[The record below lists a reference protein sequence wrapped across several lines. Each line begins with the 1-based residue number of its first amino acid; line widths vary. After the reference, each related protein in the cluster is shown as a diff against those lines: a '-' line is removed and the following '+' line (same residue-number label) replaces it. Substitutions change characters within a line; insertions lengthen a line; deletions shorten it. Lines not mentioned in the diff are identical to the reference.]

1 MKTREIKDRIASVKN
16 ISTITKAMKTV
27 AAVRLRKA
35 QERMLAARPYAEGLE
50 KLLSHLLE
58 GEESPSHALFETQ
71 SDGKGLLVIV
81 VSSDRGLCGGFN
93 TNVTRQ
99 LGELFA
105 HTDAADLGVIAVGR
119 KVGQFMAHRTTDR
132 FLLSKEGISSKCE
145 PDLAETLGQEAIDQ
159 FLSGTV
165 KKVVLVYTRFVTVGR
180 REVVQETLLPLAP
193 QAHPVPDP
201 GAQGGSAPATLFEP
215 SAQHVMDDL
224 APRAVKARLWMAFLE
239 SVASEMAARMIAMES
254 ASKNASDM
262 IDDLTLEFNRARQAT
277 ITKELAEIV
286 GGAAAMEN

>member
-1 MKTREIKDRIASVKN
+1 
-16 ISTITKAMKTV
+16 MKTV

-50 KLLSHLLE
+50 KLLSHLLH
-58 GEESPSHALFETQ
+58 GEERPSHPLFETR
-71 SDGKGLLVIV
+71 SDGKGLLVIA

-93 TNVTRQ
+93 TNVTRP
-99 LGELFA
+99 LGEIID
-105 HTDAADLGVIAVGR
+105 HEDAADPGVIAVGR
-119 KVGQFMAHRTTDR
+119 KVGQFMGRRGTDQ
-132 FLLSKEGISSKCE
+132 FLLRKEGISSKCE
-145 PDLAETLGQEAIDQ
+145 PDLAESLGQEAIDQ
-159 FLSGTV
+159 FLGGTV
-165 KKVVLVYTRFVTVGR
+165 KKVLMVYTRFVSVGR
-180 REVVQETLLPLAP
+180 REVVQETLLPLRP
-193 QAHPVPDP
+193 QADHDSEAE
-201 GAQGGSAPATLFEP
+201 GMSSQAALFEP

>member
-1 MKTREIKDRIASVKN
+1 MKTREIKDRIKSVKN

-35 QERMLAARPYAEGLE
+35 QERMLSARPYAEGLE
-50 KLLSHLLE
+50 KLLGHLLR
-58 GEESPSHALFETQ
+58 GEERPSHSLFEAG
-71 SDGKGLLVIV
+71 SKNEGLLVIA

-93 TNVTRQ
+93 TNVTRL
-99 LGELFA
+99 LGEIFEN
-105 HTDAADLGVIAVGR
+105 TKAADSGVIAVGR
-119 KVGQFMAHRTTDR
+119 KVGQFMARRGTDQ
-132 FLLSKEGISSKCE
+132 FLLRREGISSTLE
-145 PDLAETLGQEAIDQ
+145 PELAQTLGQEAIDQ

-165 KKVVLVYTRFVTVGR
+165 KKVVLVYTRFVSVGR
-180 REVVQETLLPLAP
+180 REVVQETLLPLTPLVDQDP
-193 QAHPVPDP
+193 QAEDSS
-201 GAQGGSAPATLFEP
+201 AQAALFEP
-215 SAQHVMDDL
+215 SAQNVMDDL